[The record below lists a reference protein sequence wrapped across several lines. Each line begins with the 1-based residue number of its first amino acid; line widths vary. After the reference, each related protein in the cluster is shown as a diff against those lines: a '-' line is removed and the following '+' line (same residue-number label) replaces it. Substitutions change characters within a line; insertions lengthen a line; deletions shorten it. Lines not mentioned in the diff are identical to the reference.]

1 MLAQRTRPVY
11 GCARASNGQVGM
23 DARTKR
29 IDGMAFPGE
38 TGSGHV
44 MALDGLLASIQVG
57 TTADMPYPVSNG
69 SLA

>member
-1 MLAQRTRPVY
+1 
-11 GCARASNGQVGM
+11 M

-44 MALDGLLASIQVG
+44 MAIDGLLVSIQVG
-57 TTADMPYPVSNG
+57 TAADMPYPVSNG